1 MNLELISLHEL
12 LTSSSHYWTVLKATN
27 NFVRSKKKKKILS
40 SRFFNLLGKIYKNK
54 LEEKNVFIPLIQN
67 CVMLLTQ
74 LVDKLGSDNRENQ
87 ICVCKVT
94 VEGF

>member
-27 NFVRSKKKKKILS
+27 NFVRSKKKKILS
-40 SRFFNLLGKIYKNK
+40 SRFFKLLGKIYKNK
-54 LEEKNVFIPLIQN
+54 FEEKNVFIPLIQN

-74 LVDKLGSDNRENQ
+74 LVDKLDSDNRENQ